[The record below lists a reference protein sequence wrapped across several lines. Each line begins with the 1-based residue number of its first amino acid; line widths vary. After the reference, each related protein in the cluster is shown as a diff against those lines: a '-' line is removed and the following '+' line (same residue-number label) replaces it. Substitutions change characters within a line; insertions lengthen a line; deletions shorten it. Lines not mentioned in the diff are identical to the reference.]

1 VGRAAGAVA
10 KRAFLGHLYRNCTQL
25 RPFQRLLRLLR
36 HAKSITCVDAI
47 WPRGSNP
54 TLSAASVKVIDFPS
68 LEFMVSV
75 LVAAVRGY
83 ERKGGTHSHANL
95 SQKSLFTRFLE

>member
-1 VGRAAGAVA
+1 
-10 KRAFLGHLYRNCTQL
+10 
-25 RPFQRLLRLLR
+25 
-36 HAKSITCVDAI
+36 
-47 WPRGSNP
+47 
-54 TLSAASVKVIDFPS
+54 
-68 LEFMVSV
+68 MVSV